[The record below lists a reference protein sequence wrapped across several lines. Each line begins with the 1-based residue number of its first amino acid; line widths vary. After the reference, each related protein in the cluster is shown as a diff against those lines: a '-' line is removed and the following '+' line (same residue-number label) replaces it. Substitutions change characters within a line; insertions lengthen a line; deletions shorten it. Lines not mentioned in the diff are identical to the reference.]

1 MRYCQTFHPEVQAV
15 VGEYTLDQCRICWK
29 YLNDSK
35 HKEGQDA
42 LTEPVTKE
50 GPGLL
55 RKVFNFGKAV
65 AKHAANGLKMVDK
78 ETYKTRLEICY
89 ACPLLIKGHYCQH
102 VKCGCRVEKKAGWES
117 EKCPVGKW

>member
-1 MRYCQTFHPEVQAV
+1 MRLCQTFHELNAV
-15 VGEYTLDQCRICWK
+15 VGEYTPNQCRVCWK

-42 LTEPVTKE
+42 LTDPDD

-55 RKVFNFGKAV
+55 RKVFNFGKAI
-65 AKHAANGLKMVDK
+65 ARHTANGLKVVDK
-78 ETYKTRLEICY
+78 ETYQLRLELCY
-89 ACPLLIKGHYCQH
+89 ACPLLKDSHYCQH
-102 VKCGCRVEKKAGWES
+102 VKCGCRVEKKAGWET